1 LRIAR
6 QGLAGGAAI
15 DRHKHLWRRRLGSE
29 AFQVAG
35 RAKIMIVDP
44 GASSCLSFDLLGFV
58 ELG

>member
-1 LRIAR
+1 LLAERPLIATNIS
-6 QGLAGGAAI
+6 GGV
-15 DRHKHLWRRRLGSE
+15 DLGSE